1 MASESAARGSLLAPF
16 RIRSF
21 RFQWPADLCT
31 SWAFEMETLIL
42 GWYVLVETQSVL
54 MLTIYASMQH
64 LGTLLSPMFGVA
76 GDRIGQRK
84 LLSAMRGFYALL
96 AATIMALA
104 LTGLISPYLVLGIAA
119 LMGMVRPSDI
129 GMRTALVGETVPQS
143 QLMGAMSV
151 QRTTQDS
158 ARIAGAVTGAGVMA
172 SLGMGPAYV
181 AVTCLY
187 LASCLLTLQTG
198 ERGAEGVRAQNH
210 ASTQSPLRD
219 LKEGVV
225 YVGTTPYLLAT
236 MILAFLL
243 NMTAFPLI
251 SSLQPY
257 VAKEVYGADQQTLGY
272 MSACAGLGAVAGSIA
287 ITRFG
292 GLISPARLM
301 IHASVAWY
309 VVLLV
314 YSQIVTVPAGLLV
327 LFFAGLAQS
336 VAIVSMAAVLLR
348 RSDQRFRGRIMG
360 VRMLA
365 IYSNMP
371 GILAAGYLL
380 PRFGFAT
387 VAAAYCIFGI
397 VMTLAIVGYWRS
409 ALWNKGAQ
417 TR

>member
-1 MASESAARGSLLAPF
+1 
-16 RIRSF
+16 
-21 RFQWPADLCT
+21 
-31 SWAFEMETLIL
+31 
-42 GWYVLVETQSVL
+42 
-54 MLTIYASMQH
+54 
-64 LGTLLSPMFGVA
+64 
-76 GDRIGQRK
+76 
-84 LLSAMRGFYALL
+84 
-96 AATIMALA
+96 
-104 LTGLISPYLVLGIAA
+104 
-119 LMGMVRPSDI
+119 
-129 GMRTALVGETVPQS
+129 
-143 QLMGAMSV
+143 
-151 QRTTQDS
+151 
-158 ARIAGAVTGAGVMA
+158 
-172 SLGMGPAYV
+172 
-181 AVTCLY
+181 
-187 LASCLLTLQTG
+187 LQTG
-198 ERGAEGVRAQNH
+198 DRRAEGVRAEKSSP
-210 ASTQSPLRD
+210 AQSPLRD

-287 ITRFG
+287 IIRFG

-309 VVLLV
+309 LVLLV
-314 YSQIVTVPAGLLV
+314 YSQIVTVPMGLAV

-387 VAAAYCIFGI
+387 VAAAYCVFGI

-409 ALWNKGAQ
+409 ALWNEGAQ

>member
-1 MASESAARGSLLAPF
+1 MSGPARGSLLAPF

-64 LGTLLSPMFGVA
+64 LGTLLSPMFGVV

-96 AATIMALA
+96 AATIMGLA
-104 LTGLISPYLVLGIAA
+104 LTQLINPYLVLGVAA

-129 GMRTALVGETVPQS
+129 GMRTALVGETVPQA

-158 ARIAGAVTGAGVMA
+158 ARIAGALTGAGVMA

-187 LASCLLTLQTG
+187 VASCLLTLQTG
-198 ERGAEGVRAQNH
+198 AERAGRAD
-210 ASTQSPLRD
+210 ARAPKEPVAQSPLRD

-225 YVGTTPYLLAT
+225 YVATTPYLLAT

-292 GLISPARLM
+292 SLFDPSRLM
-301 IHASVAWY
+301 IHASIGWY
-309 VVLLV
+309 LVLLV
-314 YSQIVTVPAGLLV
+314 YSQIVTASAGMVV

-336 VAIVSMAAVLLR
+336 IAIVSMATVLLR
-348 RSDQRFRGRIMG
+348 TSDQKFRGRIMG

-380 PRFGFAT
+380 PRYGFAI
-387 VAAAYCIFGI
+387 VATAYCIFGI
-397 VMTLAIVGYWRS
+397 VMTLAIVMYWRS
-409 ALWNKGAQ
+409 ALWRQ
-417 TR
+417 TQVR